1 VKDVEKIVIDIGNE
15 LVGVAE
21 RYGCKLTSMLSYEI
35 IHKIRQ
41 SIDPLE
47 IQERL
52 NFDIWFDLKIPVE
65 RPIRLK
71 YEVPKEGHYVSI
83 EVFSY
88 SFSPSCGVHVKVSA
102 ESIKNLKSSVISP
115 WIKILK
121 VLKAVK
127 EGD

>member
-1 VKDVEKIVIDIGNE
+1 MKDVEKIVIDIGNE
-15 LVGVAE
+15 LVGIAE

-41 SIDPLE
+41 SIDPFE

-65 RPIRLK
+65 RPISLK

-88 SFSPSCGVHVKVSA
+88 SFSPSYCVHVKVST
-102 ESIKNLKSSVISP
+102 ESIKNLKSSIISP

-121 VLKAVK
+121 AVK